1 MLYTCKY
8 QFENISL
15 YLVATETHLINI
27 QFTQPQKALLQT
39 TELLSMATIQL
50 DEYFQGK
57 RTTFSLP
64 FKLTGT
70 PFQLAVWKELQN
82 IPYGKTTSYKEITQK
97 INKPKAYRAVGMANN
112 KNPLPII
119 IPCHRV
125 IGSDGRLT
133 GYAGGTA
140 RKLALLQ
147 LEGVDCKEQYQPRR
161 DGDCK

>member
-1 MLYTCKY
+1 MFYSCKY

-39 TELLSMATIQL
+39 TELLSMTTIQL

-82 IPYGKTTSYKEITQK
+82 IPYGQTTSYKEIAQK
-97 INKPKAYRAVGMANN
+97 INKPKACRAVGMANN

-125 IGSDGRLT
+125 IGSNGKLI
-133 GYAGGTA
+133 GYAGGLNL
-140 RKLALLQ
+140 KNYLLE
-147 LEGVDCKEQYQPRR
+147 LEQSHTNF
-161 DGDCK
+161 

>member
-27 QFTQPQKALLQT
+27 QITQPQKALLQT

-64 FKLTGT
+64 FKLIGT

-82 IPYGKTTSYKEITQK
+82 IPYGQTTSYKEIAQK

-125 IGSDGRLT
+125 IGSNGKLI
-133 GYAGGTA
+133 GYAGGLNL
-140 RKLALLQ
+140 KNYLLE
-147 LEGVDCKEQYQPRR
+147 LEKSHTNF
-161 DGDCK
+161 

>member
-15 YLVATETHLINI
+15 YLVATETQLINI

-82 IPYGKTTSYKEITQK
+82 IPYGQTTSYKEIAQK

-125 IGSDGRLT
+125 IGSNGKLI
-133 GYAGGTA
+133 GYAGGL
-140 RKLALLQ
+140 KLKNYLLE
-147 LEGVDCKEQYQPRR
+147 LEKSHTNF
-161 DGDCK
+161 

>member
-1 MLYTCKY
+1 MFYSCKY

-15 YLVATETHLINI
+15 YLIATETHLINI

-57 RTTFSLP
+57 RTIFSLP

-82 IPYGKTTSYKEITQK
+82 IPYGKTTSYKEIAQK

-125 IGSDGRLT
+125 IGSNGKLI
-133 GYAGGTA
+133 GYAGGL
-140 RKLALLQ
+140 KLKNYLLE
-147 LEGVDCKEQYQPRR
+147 LEKSHTNF
-161 DGDCK
+161 

>member
-1 MLYTCKY
+1 MFYSCKY

-50 DEYFQGK
+50 DEYIQGK

-82 IPYGKTTSYKEITQK
+82 IPYGQTTSYKEIAQK

-125 IGSDGRLT
+125 IGSNGKLI
-133 GYAGGTA
+133 GYAGGL
-140 RKLALLQ
+140 KLKNYLLE
-147 LEGVDCKEQYQPRR
+147 LEKSHINF
-161 DGDCK
+161 

>member
-1 MLYTCKY
+1 MFYSCKY

-70 PFQLAVWKELQN
+70 PFKLAVWKELQN
-82 IPYGKTTSYKEITQK
+82 IPYGQTTSYKEIAQK

-125 IGSDGRLT
+125 IGSNGKLI
-133 GYAGGTA
+133 GYAGGL
-140 RKLALLQ
+140 KLKNYLLE
-147 LEGVDCKEQYQPRR
+147 LEKSHTNF
-161 DGDCK
+161 

>member
-1 MLYTCKY
+1 MFYSCKY

-57 RTTFSLP
+57 RTIFSLP

-82 IPYGKTTSYKEITQK
+82 IPYGQTTSYKEIAQK

-112 KNPLPII
+112 KNLLPII

-125 IGSDGRLT
+125 IGSNGKLI
-133 GYAGGTA
+133 GYAGGL
-140 RKLALLQ
+140 KLKNYLLE
-147 LEGVDCKEQYQPRR
+147 LEKSHTNF
-161 DGDCK
+161 

>member
-1 MLYTCKY
+1 MFYSCKY

-39 TELLSMATIQL
+39 TELLSMATIQW

-57 RTTFSLP
+57 RTIFSLP

-82 IPYGKTTSYKEITQK
+82 IPYGKTTSYKEIAQK
-97 INKPKAYRAVGMANN
+97 INKPKACRAVGMANN

-125 IGSDGRLT
+125 IGSNGKLI
-133 GYAGGTA
+133 GYAGGL
-140 RKLALLQ
+140 KLKNYLLE
-147 LEGVDCKEQYQPRR
+147 LEKSHTNF
-161 DGDCK
+161 

>member
-1 MLYTCKY
+1 MFYSCKY

-70 PFQLAVWKELQN
+70 PFQLAVWKKLQN
-82 IPYGKTTSYKEITQK
+82 IPYGKTTSYKEIAQK
-97 INKPKAYRAVGMANN
+97 MNKPKAYRAVGMANN

-125 IGSDGRLT
+125 IGSNGKLI
-133 GYAGGTA
+133 GYAGGL
-140 RKLALLQ
+140 KLKNYLLE
-147 LEGVDCKEQYQPRR
+147 LEKSHTNF
-161 DGDCK
+161 

>member
-1 MLYTCKY
+1 MFYFCKY

-82 IPYGKTTSYKEITQK
+82 IPYGQTTSYKEIDQK

-125 IGSDGRLT
+125 IGSNGKLI
-133 GYAGGTA
+133 GYAGGLNL
-140 RKLALLQ
+140 KNYLLE
-147 LEGVDCKEQYQPRR
+147 LEKSHTNF
-161 DGDCK
+161 

>member
-82 IPYGKTTSYKEITQK
+82 ISYGKTTSYKEIAQK

-125 IGSDGRLT
+125 IGSNGKLI
-133 GYAGGTA
+133 GYAGGL
-140 RKLALLQ
+140 KLKNYLLE
-147 LEGVDCKEQYQPRR
+147 LEKSHTNF
-161 DGDCK
+161 

>member
-57 RTTFSLP
+57 RTIFSLP

-82 IPYGKTTSYKEITQK
+82 IPYGKTTSYKEIAQK
-97 INKPKAYRAVGMANN
+97 INKPKACRAVGMANN

-125 IGSDGRLT
+125 IGSNGKLI
-133 GYAGGTA
+133 GYAGGL
-140 RKLALLQ
+140 KLKNYLLK
-147 LEGVDCKEQYQPRR
+147 LEQSHTNF
-161 DGDCK
+161 

>member
-82 IPYGKTTSYKEITQK
+82 IPYGQTTSYKEIAQK

-119 IPCHRV
+119 IPCRRV
-125 IGSDGRLT
+125 IGSNGKLI
-133 GYAGGTA
+133 GYAGGL
-140 RKLALLQ
+140 KLKNYLLE
-147 LEGVDCKEQYQPRR
+147 LEKSHTNF
-161 DGDCK
+161 

>member
-1 MLYTCKY
+1 MFYFYKY

-70 PFQLAVWKELQN
+70 PFQLTVWKELQN
-82 IPYGKTTSYKEITQK
+82 IPYGKTTSYKEIAQK

-125 IGSDGRLT
+125 IGSNGKLI
-133 GYAGGTA
+133 GYAGGLNL
-140 RKLALLQ
+140 KNYLLE
-147 LEGVDCKEQYQPRR
+147 LEKSHTNF
-161 DGDCK
+161 

>member
-1 MLYTCKY
+1 MFYSCKY

-57 RTTFSLP
+57 RTIFSLP

-82 IPYGKTTSYKEITQK
+82 IPYGQTTSYKEIAQK
-97 INKPKAYRAVGMANN
+97 INKPKACRAVGMANN

-125 IGSDGRLT
+125 IGSNGKLI
-133 GYAGGTA
+133 GYAGGL
-140 RKLALLQ
+140 KLKNYLLE
-147 LEGVDCKEQYQPRR
+147 LEKSHTNF
-161 DGDCK
+161 

>member
-1 MLYTCKY
+1 MFYFCKY

-64 FKLTGT
+64 FKLIGT
-70 PFQLAVWKELQN
+70 PFQLTVWKELQN
-82 IPYGKTTSYKEITQK
+82 IPYGKTTSYKEIAQK

-125 IGSDGRLT
+125 IGSNGKLI
-133 GYAGGTA
+133 GYAGGLNL
-140 RKLALLQ
+140 KNYLLE
-147 LEGVDCKEQYQPRR
+147 LEKSHTNF
-161 DGDCK
+161 

>member
-1 MLYTCKY
+1 MFYSCKY

-82 IPYGKTTSYKEITQK
+82 IPYGQTTSYKEIAQK
-97 INKPKAYRAVGMANN
+97 INKPKACRAVGMANN

-125 IGSDGRLT
+125 IGSNGKLI
-133 GYAGGTA
+133 GYAGGLKIKKLSLRI
-140 RKLALLQ
+140 RKIT
-147 LEGVDCKEQYQPRR
+147 Y
-161 DGDCK
+161 

>member
-1 MLYTCKY
+1 MFYSCKY

-82 IPYGKTTSYKEITQK
+82 IPYGQTTSYKEIAQK
-97 INKPKAYRAVGMANN
+97 INKPKSYRAVGMANN

-125 IGSDGRLT
+125 IGSNGKLI
-133 GYAGGTA
+133 GYAGGL
-140 RKLALLQ
+140 KLKNYLLE
-147 LEGVDCKEQYQPRR
+147 LEKSHTNF
-161 DGDCK
+161 

>member
-1 MLYTCKY
+1 MFYSCKY

-70 PFQLAVWKELQN
+70 PFQLVVWKELQN
-82 IPYGKTTSYKEITQK
+82 IPYGQTTSYKEIAQK
-97 INKPKAYRAVGMANN
+97 INKPKACRAVGGAGGG
-112 KNPLPII
+112 NPLPII

-125 IGSDGRLT
+125 IGSNGKLI
-133 GYAGGTA
+133 GYAGGL
-140 RKLALLQ
+140 KLKNYLLE
-147 LEGVDCKEQYQPRR
+147 LEKSHTNF
-161 DGDCK
+161 

>member
-1 MLYTCKY
+1 MFYFCKY

-70 PFQLAVWKELQN
+70 LFQLAVWKELQN
-82 IPYGKTTSYKEITQK
+82 IPYGKTTSYKEIAQK

-125 IGSDGRLT
+125 IGSNGKLI
-133 GYAGGTA
+133 GYAGGLNL
-140 RKLALLQ
+140 KNYLLE
-147 LEGVDCKEQYQPRR
+147 LEKSHTNF
-161 DGDCK
+161 

>member
-1 MLYTCKY
+1 MFYFYKY

-15 YLVATETHLINI
+15 YLIATETHLINI

-82 IPYGKTTSYKEITQK
+82 IPYGKTTSYKEIAQK
-97 INKPKAYRAVGMANN
+97 INKPKACRAVGMANN

-125 IGSDGRLT
+125 IGSNGKLI
-133 GYAGGTA
+133 GYAGGL
-140 RKLALLQ
+140 KLKNYLLE
-147 LEGVDCKEQYQPRR
+147 LEKSHTNF
-161 DGDCK
+161 

>member
-82 IPYGKTTSYKEITQK
+82 IPYGHTTSYKEIAQK

-125 IGSDGRLT
+125 IGSNGKLI
-133 GYAGGTA
+133 GYAGGL
-140 RKLALLQ
+140 KLKNYLLE
-147 LEGVDCKEQYQPRR
+147 LEKSHTNF
-161 DGDCK
+161 

>member
-1 MLYTCKY
+1 MFYSCKY

-15 YLVATETHLINI
+15 YLIATETHLINI

-57 RTTFSLP
+57 RTIFSLP

-82 IPYGKTTSYKEITQK
+82 IPYGQTTSYKEIAQK

-125 IGSDGRLT
+125 IGSNGKLI
-133 GYAGGTA
+133 GYAGGL
-140 RKLALLQ
+140 KLKNYLLE
-147 LEGVDCKEQYQPRR
+147 LEKSHTNF
-161 DGDCK
+161 

>member
-82 IPYGKTTSYKEITQK
+82 IPYGKTTSYKEIAQK
-97 INKPKAYRAVGMANN
+97 INKPKACRAVGMANN

-125 IGSDGRLT
+125 IGSNGKLI
-133 GYAGGTA
+133 GYAGGL
-140 RKLALLQ
+140 KLKNYLLE
-147 LEGVDCKEQYQPRR
+147 LEQSHTNF
-161 DGDCK
+161 

>member
-39 TELLSMATIQL
+39 TGLLSMATIQL

-82 IPYGKTTSYKEITQK
+82 IPYGQTTSYKEIAQK

-125 IGSDGRLT
+125 IGSNGKLI
-133 GYAGGTA
+133 GYAGGL
-140 RKLALLQ
+140 KLKNYLLE
-147 LEGVDCKEQYQPRR
+147 LEKSHTNF
-161 DGDCK
+161 

>member
-1 MLYTCKY
+1 MFYSCKY

-64 FKLTGT
+64 FKLIGT
-70 PFQLAVWKELQN
+70 TFQLAVWKELQN
-82 IPYGKTTSYKEITQK
+82 IPYGQTTSYKEIAQK

-125 IGSDGRLT
+125 IGSNGKLI
-133 GYAGGTA
+133 GYAGGL
-140 RKLALLQ
+140 KLKNYLLE
-147 LEGVDCKEQYQPRR
+147 LEKSHTNF
-161 DGDCK
+161 

>member
-1 MLYTCKY
+1 MFYFCKY

-82 IPYGKTTSYKEITQK
+82 IPYGQTTSYKEIAQK
-97 INKPKAYRAVGMANN
+97 INKPKAYRVVGMANN

-125 IGSDGRLT
+125 IGSNGKLI
-133 GYAGGTA
+133 GYAGGL
-140 RKLALLQ
+140 KLKNYLLE
-147 LEGVDCKEQYQPRR
+147 LEKSHTNF
-161 DGDCK
+161 

>member
-64 FKLTGT
+64 FKLIGT
-70 PFQLAVWKELQN
+70 PFQLTVWKELQN
-82 IPYGKTTSYKEITQK
+82 IPYGKTTSYKEIAQK

-125 IGSDGRLT
+125 IGSNGKLI
-133 GYAGGTA
+133 GYAGGLNL
-140 RKLALLQ
+140 KNYLLE
-147 LEGVDCKEQYQPRR
+147 LEKSHTNF
-161 DGDCK
+161 

>member
-82 IPYGKTTSYKEITQK
+82 IPYGQTTSYKEIAQK

-125 IGSDGRLT
+125 IGSNGKLI
-133 GYAGGTA
+133 GFAGGL
-140 RKLALLQ
+140 KLKNYLLE
-147 LEGVDCKEQYQPRR
+147 LEKSHTNF
-161 DGDCK
+161 

>member
-1 MLYTCKY
+1 MVYFCKY

-57 RTTFSLP
+57 RTIFSLP

-82 IPYGKTTSYKEITQK
+82 IPYGKTTSYKEIAQK

-125 IGSDGRLT
+125 IGSNGKLI
-133 GYAGGTA
+133 GYAGGL
-140 RKLALLQ
+140 KLKNYLLE
-147 LEGVDCKEQYQPRR
+147 LEKSHTNF
-161 DGDCK
+161 

>member
-1 MLYTCKY
+1 MVYFCKY
-8 QFENISL
+8 KFKNISL

-82 IPYGKTTSYKEITQK
+82 IPYGQTTSYKEIAQK
-97 INKPKAYRAVGMANN
+97 INKPKACRAVGMANN

-125 IGSDGRLT
+125 IGSNGKLI
-133 GYAGGTA
+133 GYAGGL
-140 RKLALLQ
+140 KLKNYLLE
-147 LEGVDCKEQYQPRR
+147 LEKSHTNF
-161 DGDCK
+161 

>member
-1 MLYTCKY
+1 MFYFCKY

-57 RTTFSLP
+57 LTTFSLP

-82 IPYGKTTSYKEITQK
+82 IPYGKTTSYKEIAQK

-125 IGSDGRLT
+125 IGSNGKLI
-133 GYAGGTA
+133 GYAGGL
-140 RKLALLQ
+140 KLKNYLLE
-147 LEGVDCKEQYQPRR
+147 LEKSHTNF
-161 DGDCK
+161 

>member
-82 IPYGKTTSYKEITQK
+82 IPYGQTTSYKEIAQK

-119 IPCHRV
+119 IPCHRD
-125 IGSDGRLT
+125 IGSNGKLI
-133 GYAGGTA
+133 GYAGGL
-140 RKLALLQ
+140 KLKNYLLE
-147 LEGVDCKEQYQPRR
+147 LEKSHTNF
-161 DGDCK
+161 

>member
-50 DEYFQGK
+50 DEYIQGK

-82 IPYGKTTSYKEITQK
+82 IPYGQTTSYKEIAQK

-125 IGSDGRLT
+125 IGSNGKLI
-133 GYAGGTA
+133 GYAGGL
-140 RKLALLQ
+140 KLKNYLLE
-147 LEGVDCKEQYQPRR
+147 LEKSHTNF
-161 DGDCK
+161 

>member
-1 MLYTCKY
+1 MFYSCKY

-82 IPYGKTTSYKEITQK
+82 IPYGQTTSYKEIAQK

-125 IGSDGRLT
+125 IGSNGKLI
-133 GYAGGTA
+133 GYAGGLNL
-140 RKLALLQ
+140 KNYLLE
-147 LEGVDCKEQYQPRR
+147 LEKSHTNF
-161 DGDCK
+161 

>member
-1 MLYTCKY
+1 MFYFCKY
-8 QFENISL
+8 QFENFSL

-57 RTTFSLP
+57 RTIFSLP

-82 IPYGKTTSYKEITQK
+82 IPYGKTTSYKEIAQK
-97 INKPKAYRAVGMANN
+97 INKPKACRAVGMANN

-125 IGSDGRLT
+125 IGSNGKLI
-133 GYAGGTA
+133 GYAGGL
-140 RKLALLQ
+140 KLKNYLLE
-147 LEGVDCKEQYQPRR
+147 LEKSHTNF
-161 DGDCK
+161 

>member
-1 MLYTCKY
+1 MFYFCKY

-82 IPYGKTTSYKEITQK
+82 IPYGQTTSYKEIAQK

-125 IGSDGRLT
+125 IGSNGKLI
-133 GYAGGTA
+133 GYAGGL
-140 RKLALLQ
+140 KLKNYLLE
-147 LEGVDCKEQYQPRR
+147 LEKSHTNF
-161 DGDCK
+161 

>member
-1 MLYTCKY
+1 MFYSCKY

-82 IPYGKTTSYKEITQK
+82 IPYGKTTSYKEIAQK

-125 IGSDGRLT
+125 IGSNGKLI
-133 GYAGGTA
+133 GYAGGL
-140 RKLALLQ
+140 KLKNYLLE
-147 LEGVDCKEQYQPRR
+147 LEKSHTNF
-161 DGDCK
+161 

>member
-1 MLYTCKY
+1 MFYSCKY

-57 RTTFSLP
+57 RTIFSLP

-70 PFQLAVWKELQN
+70 PFQLAVWKELKN
-82 IPYGKTTSYKEITQK
+82 IPYGKTTSYKEIAQK
-97 INKPKAYRAVGMANN
+97 INKPKACRAVGMANN

-125 IGSDGRLT
+125 IGSNGKLI
-133 GYAGGTA
+133 GYAGGL
-140 RKLALLQ
+140 KLKNYLLE
-147 LEGVDCKEQYQPRR
+147 LEKSHTNF
-161 DGDCK
+161 

>member
-1 MLYTCKY
+1 MFYTCKY

-82 IPYGKTTSYKEITQK
+82 IPYGQTTSYKEIAQK

-125 IGSDGRLT
+125 IGSNGKLI
-133 GYAGGTA
+133 GYAGGLNL
-140 RKLALLQ
+140 KNYLLE
-147 LEGVDCKEQYQPRR
+147 LEKSHTNF
-161 DGDCK
+161 